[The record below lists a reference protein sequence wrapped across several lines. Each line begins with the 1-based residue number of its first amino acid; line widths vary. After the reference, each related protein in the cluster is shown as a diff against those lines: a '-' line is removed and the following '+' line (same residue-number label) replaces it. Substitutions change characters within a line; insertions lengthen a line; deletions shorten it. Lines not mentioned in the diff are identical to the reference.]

1 MLNYNL
7 VNTYSYFLYITME
20 CALCISP
27 LVLQAYGIIFTS
39 YVVHRTV
46 YIAIRNAVNN
56 LEYLVC
62 L

>member
-1 MLNYNL
+1 
-7 VNTYSYFLYITME
+7 ME

-39 YVVHRTV
+39 YVVHRTI
-46 YIAIRNAVNN
+46 YIAIRNRNAVNN
-56 LEYLVC
+56 FEYLVC

>member
-1 MLNYNL
+1 
-7 VNTYSYFLYITME
+7 ME

-39 YVVHRTV
+39 YIVHRTV
-46 YIAIRNAVNN
+46 YIATRNAVNN